1 MVEALTWWAQPR
13 GGCRP
18 AERKCWGSPGRMV
31 TGSGGVV
38 KGPHSGV
45 WEASRVALWARLG
58 VEPGD
63 GAHHLPTELPP
74 RLWGDC
80 RCWGSDANGP
90 RSAAP
95 ARPPRRGDLSLP
107 QVPPQLPV
115 LPPQCVCFPVGSL
128 SEAVGGHRA
137 PPGSG
142 THLCLESN
150 ARRASRSA
158 ASARCT
164 VSRWEASSRFTCA
177 CWKRQA

>member
-63 GAHHLPTELPP
+63 GAVGE
-74 RLWGDC
+74 RGGVRGERRGWKWVES
-80 RCWGSDANGP
+80 REQWGS
-90 RSAAP
+90 
-95 ARPPRRGDLSLP
+95 
-107 QVPPQLPV
+107 Q
-115 LPPQCVCFPVGSL
+115 
-128 SEAVGGHRA
+128 RA
-137 PPGSG
+137 WLGSG
-142 THLCLESN
+142 HSDQGCAGEGLWAGGTATGTGIKGLGWINTKVRC
-150 ARRASRSA
+150 A
-158 ASARCT
+158 A
-164 VSRWEASSRFTCA
+164 
-177 CWKRQA
+177 KRDVV

>member
-63 GAHHLPTELPP
+63 GAVGE
-74 RLWGDC
+74 RGGVRGERRGWKWVES
-80 RCWGSDANGP
+80 REQWGSQGAW
-90 RSAAP
+90 
-95 ARPPRRGDLSLP
+95 L
-107 QVPPQLPV
+107 
-115 LPPQCVCFPVGSL
+115 
-128 SEAVGGHRA
+128 
-137 PPGSG
+137 GSG
-142 THLCLESN
+142 HSDQGCAGEGLWAGGTATGTGIKGLGWINTKVRC
-150 ARRASRSA
+150 A
-158 ASARCT
+158 A
-164 VSRWEASSRFTCA
+164 
-177 CWKRQA
+177 KRDVV

>member
-115 LPPQCVCFPVGSL
+115 LPPQCVCFPLLGVQCPAGIPQCCL
-128 SEAVGGHRA
+128 SPMHCVTVGGKQQVHLCLLEA
-137 PPGSG
+137 PGLRDVCQVLPGDGSG
-142 THLCLESN
+142 TL
-150 ARRASRSA
+150 
-158 ASARCT
+158 
-164 VSRWEASSRFTCA
+164 
-177 CWKRQA
+177 